1 MCGLEAAG
9 ARHLSGG
16 RMSIQRIFFF
26 LYACL
31 FVTLAG
37 LLATMVGLFNNE
49 TQIEQAQQRKNRSDL
64 LADELRQ
71 SSDDLT
77 RMARLYAVTGERRY
91 REHFEEILAIRNGE
105 VPRPSQY
112 HLVYWDLVGPDGKR
126 PRPFGPKVALS
137 VRMAEEGFTDEELGR
152 LKRAQELS
160 DALVR
165 LEDVAMNAVEGK
177 FDDGAGGFSKKG
189 EPDLAMAR
197 ALLFGEEYMT
207 HKKNIMVPVNDFLV
221 MVEERT
227 AEEVER
233 HADRRWAY
241 AAAAL
246 VLSLLTAI
254 ATGLAF
260 YALRRRVI
268 RPLSLALTT
277 ADSVVAGNLG
287 DPIGYQSKD
296 EMGIFIKAFNGMM
309 KRVGD
314 MMKALHADNMRLG
327 AELDVARKLQQ
338 MLVPSAEELR
348 QIPGLDIAGHMQPA
362 DEVGGDYY
370 DVLQHDGRTKIG
382 IGDVTGHGLESGV
395 MSVMTQCVIRAL
407 LIQGEKNPVHFLDTL
422 NRTLYGNVQ
431 RLGSDKNL
439 TLSIVDYEDGEVKL
453 SGQHEY
459 MLIVRQDGE
468 LEVVDTADLG
478 FPVALEEDI
487 SSFIN
492 DTTVQLGPGDGV
504 VLYTDGVTEAENE
517 AREQYGLERLCEV
530 VQTHWSGSTEET
542 KAAVLE
548 DLDTYIGQHTVYDDI
563 TLVVAKQR

>member
-1 MCGLEAAG
+1 
-9 ARHLSGG
+9 
-16 RMSIQRIFFF
+16 MSIQKIFFS
-26 LYACL
+26 LYVCL

-37 LLATMVGLFNNE
+37 LLGTMIGLLDNE
-49 TQIEQAQQRKNRSDL
+49 VHIEQAQARKNRSDL

-77 RMARLYAVTGERRY
+77 RMARLYAVTGELRY
-91 REHFEEILAIRNGE
+91 RKHFEEILAIRNGE
-105 VPRPSQY
+105 APRPSQY
-112 HLVYWDLVGPDGKR
+112 NLVYWDLVGPDGKR
-126 PRPFGPKVALS
+126 PRPYGPKEALS

-152 LKRAQELS
+152 LKQAQGLS

-165 LEDVAMNAVEGK
+165 LEDVAMNAVEGR
-177 FDDGAGGFSKKG
+177 FDDGTGTFSKKG
-189 EPDLAMAR
+189 APDLEMAR
-197 ALLFGEEYMT
+197 ALLFGDEYMQ
-207 HKKNIMVPVNDFLV
+207 HKRNIMVPVNEFLV
-221 MVEERT
+221 MAAGRT

-233 HADRRWAY
+233 YVDRRWAF
-241 AAAAL
+241 AAVAL
-246 VLSLLTAI
+246 ALSFLTAI

-268 RPLSLALTT
+268 RPLSLAVAT

-287 DPIGYQSKD
+287 DPIGYRSTD
-296 EMGIFIKAFNGMM
+296 EMGTFIKAFNGMM
-309 KRVGD
+309 QRVAE
-314 MMKALHADNMRLG
+314 MMNALQADNMRLG

-338 MLVPSAEELR
+338 MLVPSNEELQ

-362 DEVGGDYY
+362 SEVGGDYY

-422 NRTLYGNVQ
+422 NRTLYANVQ

-439 TLSIVDYEDGEVKL
+439 TLSIVDYEDGQVKV

-459 MLIVRQDGE
+459 MLVVRDDGK

-478 FPVALEEDI
+478 FPIALENDI
-487 SSFIN
+487 SRFVN

-517 AREQYGLERLCEV
+517 AGEQYGLERLCEV
-530 VQTHWSGSTEET
+530 VQNHWSGSAEET
-542 KAAVLE
+542 KAAVVK
-548 DLDTYIGQHTVYDDI
+548 DLDTYIGEQTVYDDI

>member
-1 MCGLEAAG
+1 
-9 ARHLSGG
+9 
-16 RMSIQRIFFF
+16 MSIQKIFFS
-26 LYACL
+26 LYVCL

-37 LLATMVGLFNNE
+37 LLGTMVGLLDNE
-49 TQIEQAQQRKNRSDL
+49 VHIEQAQARKNRSDL

-77 RMARLYAVTGERRY
+77 RMARLYAVTGELRY
-91 REHFEEILAIRNGE
+91 RKHFEEILAIRNGE
-105 VPRPSQY
+105 APRPSQY
-112 HLVYWDLVGPDGKR
+112 NLVYWDLVGPDGKR
-126 PRPFGPKVALS
+126 PRPYGPKEALS

-152 LKRAQELS
+152 LKQAQGLS

-165 LEDVAMNAVEGK
+165 LEDVAMNAVEGR
-177 FDDGAGGFSKKG
+177 FDDGTGTFSKKG
-189 EPDLAMAR
+189 APDLEMAR
-197 ALLFGEEYMT
+197 ALLFGDEYMQ
-207 HKKNIMVPVNDFLV
+207 HKRNIMVPVNEFLV
-221 MVEERT
+221 MAAGRT

-233 HADRRWAY
+233 YVDRRWAF
-241 AAAAL
+241 AAVAL
-246 VLSLLTAI
+246 ALSFLTAI

-268 RPLSLALTT
+268 RPLSLAVAT

-287 DPIGYQSKD
+287 DPIDYRSTD
-296 EMGIFIKAFNGMM
+296 EMGTFIKAFNGMM
-309 KRVGD
+309 QRVAE
-314 MMKALHADNMRLG
+314 MMNALQADNMRLG

-338 MLVPSAEELR
+338 MLVPSNEELQ

-362 DEVGGDYY
+362 SEVGGDYY

-422 NRTLYGNVQ
+422 NRTLYANVQ

-439 TLSIVDYEDGEVKL
+439 TLSIVDYEDGQVKV

-459 MLIVRQDGE
+459 MLVVRDDGK

-478 FPVALEEDI
+478 FPIALENDI
-487 SSFIN
+487 SRFVN

-517 AREQYGLERLCEV
+517 AGEQYGLERLCEV
-530 VQTHWSGSTEET
+530 VQNHWSGSAEET
-542 KAAVLE
+542 KAAVVK
-548 DLDTYIGQHTVYDDI
+548 DLDTYIGEQTVYDDI

>member
-1 MCGLEAAG
+1 
-9 ARHLSGG
+9 
-16 RMSIQRIFFF
+16 MSIQKIFFS
-26 LYACL
+26 LYVCL

-37 LLATMVGLFNNE
+37 LLGTMVGLLDNE
-49 TQIEQAQQRKNRSDL
+49 VHIEQAQARKNRSDL

-77 RMARLYAVTGERRY
+77 RMARLYAVTGELRY
-91 REHFEEILAIRNGE
+91 RKHFEEILAIRNGE
-105 VPRPSQY
+105 APRPSQY
-112 HLVYWDLVGPDGKR
+112 NLVYWDLVGPDGKR
-126 PRPFGPKVALS
+126 PRPYGPKEALS

-152 LKRAQELS
+152 LKQAQGLS

-165 LEDVAMNAVEGK
+165 LEDVAMNAVEGR
-177 FDDGAGGFSKKG
+177 FDDGTGTFSKKG
-189 EPDLAMAR
+189 APDLEMAR
-197 ALLFGEEYMT
+197 ALLFGDEYMQ
-207 HKKNIMVPVNDFLV
+207 HKRNIMVPVNEFLV
-221 MVEERT
+221 MAAGRT

-233 HADRRWAY
+233 YVDRRWAF
-241 AAAAL
+241 AAVAL
-246 VLSLLTAI
+246 ALSFLTAI

-268 RPLSLALTT
+268 RPLSLAVAT

-287 DPIGYQSKD
+287 DPIGYRSTD
-296 EMGIFIKAFNGMM
+296 EMGTFIKAFNGMM
-309 KRVGD
+309 QRVAE
-314 MMKALHADNMRLG
+314 MMNALQADNMRLG

-338 MLVPSAEELR
+338 MLVPSNEELQ

-362 DEVGGDYY
+362 SEVGGDYY

-422 NRTLYGNVQ
+422 NRTLYANVQ

-439 TLSIVDYEDGEVKL
+439 TLSIVDYEDGQVKV

-459 MLIVRQDGE
+459 MLVVRDDGK

-478 FPVALEEDI
+478 FPIALENDI
-487 SSFIN
+487 SRFVN

-517 AREQYGLERLCEV
+517 AGEQYGLERLCEV
-530 VQTHWSGSTEET
+530 VQNHWSGSAEET
-542 KAAVLE
+542 KAAVVK
-548 DLDTYIGQHTVYDDI
+548 DLDTYIGEQTVYDDI